1 MNSFYNNYKF
11 VREDSEKEFSF
22 SHLIDTDGFT
32 MDFHSHN
39 FIEVYLSVSGG
50 DHFII
55 DNKIYEIEPGDLFV
69 SNPNEVHRVIAKE
82 NEVYERYVFE
92 FKPTFILPYCTKN
105 TDLLHYVYRR
115 EDGFSN
121 KISLNTADH
130 KTFLLLIEKYETLS
144 DTDYGNDVLRELY
157 YELISQIMEHNHLPK
172 NEQEIILNHISDERC
187 RIEQIMSHDK
197 FTEEISFLDENEFRK
212 TPVTLSLS
220 AAFYEIDVYYTYD
233 EYLKH
238 LDYSKAYADAHDNYE
253 LKLLPEP
260 VFTNI
265 QITLHEGKWAVVSK
279 GKSPCI
285 HFMIF
290 HPKMRSAIENM
301 VVPIIEE

>member
-157 YELISQIMEHNHLPK
+157 YLEMLTFVAIIYHTSPQNNPEQLHDNNAMNIIAETLEYISSNLKNDLSLDKISSNIGLSKYHLCKIFKDKTGTTINKYIISRRIAEAKTILASGQSVTDACHESGFKDVSHFVRTFHNVVGVSPGK
-172 NEQEIILNHISDERC
+172 YSIDTIQGNSYY
-187 RIEQIMSHDK
+187 K
-197 FTEEISFLDENEFRK
+197 GAEISNK
-212 TPVTLSLS
+212 
-220 AAFYEIDVYYTYD
+220 
-233 EYLKH
+233 
-238 LDYSKAYADAHDNYE
+238 
-253 LKLLPEP
+253 
-260 VFTNI
+260 
-265 QITLHEGKWAVVSK
+265 
-279 GKSPCI
+279 
-285 HFMIF
+285 
-290 HPKMRSAIENM
+290 
-301 VVPIIEE
+301 